1 MRPGGNMYH
10 SECNMQSLTHKNRNC
25 LIHECKDLKH
35 EIYNTTH
42 KRTEINKNTR
52 GTTQKYGRTNRTE
65 TTHTYAYIYIYYI
78 YNIHILGRSWNEQ
91 TTSTNTKLEHHL
103 PPRHFSKL
111 RAKVTPAAAQAA
123 ASYAGLSPKS

>member
-1 MRPGGNMYH
+1 MSVKTLNMK
-10 SECNMQSLTHKNRNC
+10 STTQRTNAQKLIKTQEELHKNTVEQ
-25 LIHECKDLKH
+25 IEQKQH
-35 EIYNTTH
+35 TH
-42 KRTEINKNTR
+42 MHI
-52 GTTQKYGRTNRTE
+52 
-65 TTHTYAYIYIYYI
+65 YIYII

-123 ASYAGLSPKS
+123 ASYVGLSPKS